1 MFKRMGKVGWGGGER
16 WREGTAI
23 QVKREKQSDHPQCL
37 IHPFIF

>member
-23 QVKREKQSDHPQCL
+23 QVKREKQSDHPQCS